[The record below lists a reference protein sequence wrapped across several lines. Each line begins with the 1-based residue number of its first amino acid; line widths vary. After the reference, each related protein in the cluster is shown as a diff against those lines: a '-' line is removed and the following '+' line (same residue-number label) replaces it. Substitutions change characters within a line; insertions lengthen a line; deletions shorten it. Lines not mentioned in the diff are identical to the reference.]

1 MSTAVSEPSA
11 KGVGRTVGVLLFL
24 HFAAGLTVPFILL
37 NPAIAPPGFLAN
49 AADIPNQVRAAVLL
63 LFVGGALAIGIAS
76 TAWSVFRQYSSAMA
90 LWLLALAVA
99 SFSLQAF
106 DNAHLLSMLSLSQ
119 EYAKAGAD
127 KADLFQA
134 LAVVVGSARRWSHYS
149 FLLVIGSWIFLLNA
163 LLYRFRLVPRALAAL
178 GLVGSLLQIAGVTL
192 RGLLGYAPETRLAMP
207 LAPAYVALAL
217 WLIVKGFNERHR
229 PLETQAH
236 RAGAAGAWALSSLEG
251 RSERDAAS
259 PQP

>member
-1 MSTAVSEPSA
+1 
-11 KGVGRTVGVLLFL
+11 
-24 HFAAGLTVPFILL
+24 
-37 NPAIAPPGFLAN
+37 
-49 AADIPNQVRAAVLL
+49 
-63 LFVGGALAIGIAS
+63 
-76 TAWSVFRQYSSAMA
+76 
-90 LWLLALAVA
+90 
-99 SFSLQAF
+99 
-106 DNAHLLSMLSLSQ
+106 
-119 EYAKAGAD
+119 
-127 KADLFQA
+127 
-134 LAVVVGSARRWSHYS
+134 
-149 FLLVIGSWIFLLNA
+149 
-163 LLYRFRLVPRALAAL
+163 LAAL